1 MEEILELI
9 KEKSYSKVKKLLAD
23 MLIPD
28 VAELLENIEED
39 TDLIVT
45 FRLLP
50 KSLGAEVFSYISSEL
65 QETLVKSL
73 SDKEITYI
81 IEDMYTDDAVDLIDE
96 LPANVVEK
104 VLKNS
109 TKETRQLI
117 NKLLM
122 YKDNTA
128 GSIMTTEF
136 VDFKSGMTVEK
147 ALSRIRRIG
156 KNVETINL
164 LYVTTKERVLQGVL
178 SIRELLLADQEDTVD
193 DLMETNVI
201 SVDTSMDQEEI
212 ALIFQ
217 KYDFLSLPVVDKEN
231 RLVGIVTIDDVV
243 DIINEEASD
252 DIAIMNAV
260 VPNDKPYLKTS
271 IWKIWLNRM
280 PWLMLLMISA
290 TFTGIIITKNESVL
304 SASAFGIVL
313 TSCIPMLMGTGGNAG
328 GQASATIIRGISLN
342 EISFKDSLIV
352 IWKEI
357 RVAVLLGL
365 SLAVVCFLKLLYIDG
380 LYKMDD
386 GYLVAGVVCLAM
398 FITVLV
404 AKVVGS
410 FLPLIAKKCK
420 LDPAVMAS
428 PFITTILD
436 IISLLILCGLTTAI
450 LPI

>member
-73 SDKEITYI
+73 SDKEIAYI

-260 VPNDKPYLKTS
+260 APNDKPYLKTS